1 MPSKGFVKL
10 ATSLHVPAYQTHL
23 PQDLPKYG
31 DVDGRLRKR
40 STSVFSDN
48 TVNFKVLIKSL

>member
-23 PQDLPKYG
+23 PQYLPKYG
-31 DVDGRLRKR
+31 DVDRLGDCVKGQL
-40 STSVFSDN
+40 VF
-48 TVNFKVLIKSL
+48 TLIILLILKF